1 MHLSRLSDRRFARA
15 QSVTRFARPWF
26 GTGKEETLTAS
37 KIEFSFSLT
46 PVAPFDLGLTAWA
59 LRRRAINET
68 DRWDGSRYC
77 RSIAFGKGAIEVTVR
92 QCAPPESP
100 RLRVHV
106 EGIGASS
113 GARAAVTGVLE
124 RTLGLRLDLAPF
136 YAMASTDPRLDL
148 LARRFRGM
156 KPPRFPTVFEA
167 LLNAV
172 ACQQVSLQ
180 SGLTQLNHLVHAYG
194 RPVSGAPETGHAFPL
209 PEDLMHADPDAL
221 RSLGFSRQKGRSITE
236 LSAAL
241 VERRF
246 DADRLIELDDNAAA
260 ESLRELRGVGRWT
273 AEYVLLRGLGR
284 LQVFPGDDVGARNN
298 LRRWLGQTE
307 SLDYDGVGQA
317 VARWHPY
324 GGLIYLHLLLKGLAD
339 AGALA
344 GGIKLAPRA
353 HRGSRGD
360 APESP
365 AAATVPR
372 P

>member
-1 MHLSRLSDRRFARA
+1 MAE
-15 QSVTRFARPWF
+15 
-26 GTGKEETLTAS
+26 GNLTARQT
-37 KIEFSFSLT
+37 EFSFSLT

-77 RSIAFGKGAIEVTVR
+77 RCIAFGKSAVEVAVH
-92 QCAPPESP
+92 QCATPEAP
-100 RLRVHV
+100 RLRVRV
-106 EGIGASS
+106 EGASASS
-113 GARAAVTGVLE
+113 GARAVVTGVLE
-124 RTLGLRLDLAPF
+124 RALGLRLDLAPF
-136 YAMASTDPRLDL
+136 YAMASAEPKLGL

-167 LLNAV
+167 LLNAI

-180 SGLTQLNHLVHAYG
+180 SGLTQLNHLVRAYG
-194 RPVSGAPETGHAFPL
+194 RSVAGSPTDVRAFPL
-209 PEDLMHADPDAL
+209 PEDVMHADPNAL
-221 RSLGFSRQKGRSITE
+221 RSLGFSRQKGRSIIE

-246 DADRLIELDDNAAA
+246 EVERLVGLDDAAAA

-284 LQVFPGDDVGARNN
+284 LQMFPGDDVGARNN
-298 LRRWLGQTE
+298 LRRWLGLTDG
-307 SLDYDGVGQA
+307 LDYDGVGQA

-324 GGLIYLHLLLKGLAD
+324 GGLIYLHLLLKSLDD
-339 AGALA
+339 AGTLA
-344 GGIKLAPRA
+344 GGVKPVTPAR
-353 HRGSRGD
+353 RGSR
-360 APESP
+360 ASARESR
-365 AAATVPR
+365 AATAAPR

>member
-1 MHLSRLSDRRFARA
+1 MTEENPTARH
-15 QSVTRFARPWF
+15 T
-26 GTGKEETLTAS
+26 
-37 KIEFSFSLT
+37 EFSFSLT

-68 DRWDGSRYC
+68 DRWDGARYC
-77 RSIAFGKGAIEVTVR
+77 RCIAFGKGAVEVTVH
-92 QCAPPESP
+92 QCAPPEAP

-106 EGIGASS
+106 HGASAVS

-124 RTLGLRLDLAPF
+124 RVLGLRLDLAPF
-136 YAMASTDPRLDL
+136 YAMASADPQLDR

-167 LLNAV
+167 LLNAI

-180 SGLTQLNHLVHAYG
+180 SGLTQLNHLVRAYG
-194 RPVSGAPETGHAFPL
+194 RSVAGSSTDAHAFPL

-221 RSLGFSRQKGRSITE
+221 RLLGFSRQKGRSIVG
-236 LSAAL
+236 LAAAL
-241 VERRF
+241 VEHRF
-246 DADRLIELDDNAAA
+246 DVDRLAGLDDAAAA
-260 ESLRELRGVGRWT
+260 ESLRGLRGVGRWT

-298 LRRWLGQTE
+298 LQRWLGRTE
-307 SLDYDGVGQA
+307 GLDYDGVGQA

-339 AGALA
+339 AGVL
-344 GGIKLAPRA
+344 GGGVKPAARA
-353 HRGSRGD
+353 RRGSPAD
-360 APESP
+360 ARESP
-365 AAATVPR
+365 AAAAVPR